1 MTQRTAYFH
10 AAYLVVRVTELG
22 SANKV
27 TAALNAAVVR
37 WQTTLCFLR
46 GFATDFFNTGIHNT
60 RGCCSLTLARLL
72 VDD

>member
-60 RGCCSLTLARLL
+60 RGCWSLTLG
-72 VDD
+72 